1 VGAAAKS
8 PQMAG
13 GPGRSRSMPEAGPET
28 GPNFVRRLHDC
39 RIDRFG
45 VQSEFRE
52 IT

>member
-1 VGAAAKS
+1 MGAAAKS

-13 GPGRSRSMPEAGPET
+13 GPDHARPMPEI
-28 GPNFVRRLHDC
+28 GPNFVRRFRDR
-39 RIDRFG
+39 RIDRLG